1 MIYSI
6 KGTVIDEQSKSP
18 INGAKISISSTEHVS
33 SDENGDF
40 IINGDIPENE
50 FISLIISSPGYQF
63 EEPAIYK
70 GDNTI
75 KNNIGIIQ
83 LQPLIPSIEQ
93 DKIKS
98 SQLDQ
103 SQVKNLTKGKKDA
116 SYYSQEIISNQ
127 VNVLK
132 NTLLPSVL
140 TMIAP
145 FGLSQIN
152 NISPQEFSKY
162 IDQATCPT
170 TSELDNLIKR
180 KNQLV
185 KQLNNSL
192 NLINNTTKAL
202 GITGGIIETLNVV
215 FQVLKNIPI
224 PSAVAGVGLPIN
236 VILAVQDNKERIDKL
251 IGKLRN
257 VNVGILSIII
267 ILRQTLIQ
275 IIQLLNLL
283 DQLIQECYPDAEQEK
298 IAFELNQLTQ
308 QQSNQ
313 LDPVVTN
320 VNGFEMGVETEI
332 TEKPLKRRRAFAR
345 NKQGVVMLKG
355 EWSFSSIDQILIDE
369 LVFYIQQNDLKA
381 D

>member
-6 KGTVIDEQSKSP
+6 KGTVIDGQSKSP
-18 INGAKISISSTEHVS
+18 INGAKISTSSTEYTL
-33 SDENGDF
+33 SDKNGDF

-127 VNVLK
+127 VNILK
-132 NTLLPSVL
+132 NSLIPSVL

-145 FGLSQIN
+145 CGISQIS

-170 TSELDNLIKR
+170 QTELDNLIKR

-202 GITGGIIETLNVV
+202 GITGGIIETLNIA
-215 FQVLKNIPI
+215 FQILKNIPI
-224 PSAVAGVGLPIN
+224 PSAIAGVGLPIN
-236 VILAVQDNKERIDKL
+236 VILAIQDNKERIDRL

-257 VNVGILSIII
+257 VNIGILSIVIV
-267 ILRQTLIQ
+267 LRQTLIQ
-275 IIQLLNLL
+275 TIQLLNLL
-283 DQLIQECYPDAEQEK
+283 DQLIQKCYPEAEQEK

-320 VNGFEMGVETEI
+320 INGFEMGVETEI
-332 TEKPLKRRRAFAR
+332 TEKPLKRKRAIAR
-345 NKQGVVMLKG
+345 NKQGVVMLRG

-369 LVFYIQQNDLKA
+369 LVFYIQQNNLKA

>member
-6 KGTVIDEQSKSP
+6 KGTVIDGQSKSP
-18 INGAKISISSTEHVS
+18 INGAKISTSSTEYTL
-33 SDENGDF
+33 SDKNGDF

-83 LQPLIPSIEQ
+83 LQPLVPSIEQ

-127 VNVLK
+127 VNTLK

-145 FGLSQIN
+145 FGISQIS

-170 TSELDNLIKR
+170 QTELDNLIKR

-202 GITGGIIETLNVV
+202 GITGGIIETLNIA
-215 FQVLKNIPI
+215 FQILKNIPI
-224 PSAVAGVGLPIN
+224 PSAIAGVGLPIN
-236 VILAVQDNKERIDKL
+236 VILAIQDNKERIDRL

-257 VNVGILSIII
+257 VNIGILSIVIV
-267 ILRQTLIQ
+267 LRQTLIQ
-275 IIQLLNLL
+275 TIQLLNLL
-283 DQLIQECYPDAEQEK
+283 DQLIQKCYPEAEQEK

-320 VNGFEMGVETEI
+320 INGFEMGVETEI
-332 TEKPLKRRRAFAR
+332 TEKPLKRKRAIAR
-345 NKQGVVMLKG
+345 NKQGVVMLRG

-369 LVFYIQQNDLKA
+369 LVFYIQQNNLKA

>member
-6 KGTVIDEQSKSP
+6 KGTVIDGQSKLP
-18 INGAKISISSTEHVS
+18 INGAKISISSTEYTL
-33 SDENGDF
+33 SDKNGDF
-40 IINGDIPENE
+40 TINGDIPENE

-145 FGLSQIN
+145 FGLSQIS

-170 TSELDNLIKR
+170 QPELDNLIKR

-202 GITGGIIETLNVV
+202 GITGGIIETLNVA
-215 FQVLKNIPI
+215 FQILKNIPI

-332 TEKPLKRRRAFAR
+332 TEKPLKRRRALAR

-369 LVFYIQQNDLKA
+369 LVFYIQQNNLKA

>member
-6 KGTVIDEQSKSP
+6 KGTVIDGQLKSP
-18 INGAKISISSTEHVS
+18 INGAKISISSTEYTL
-33 SDENGDF
+33 SDKNGDF
-40 IINGDIPENE
+40 TINGDIPENE

-63 EEPAIYK
+63 EEPVIYK

-83 LQPLIPSIEQ
+83 LQPLVPSIEQ

-132 NTLLPSVL
+132 NTLIPSIL

-145 FGLSQIN
+145 FGLSQISD
-152 NISPQEFSKY
+152 ISPQEFSKY
-162 IDQATCPT
+162 VDQATCPT
-170 TSELDNLIKR
+170 QSELDNLIKR

-202 GITGGIIETLNVV
+202 GITGGIIETLNIA
-215 FQVLKNIPI
+215 FQILKNIPI
-224 PSAVAGVGLPIN
+224 PSAIAGVGLPIN
-236 VILAVQDNKERIDKL
+236 VILAIQDNKERIDRL

-257 VNVGILSIII
+257 VNIGILSIVI
-267 ILRQTLIQ
+267 ILRQILIQ
-275 IIQLLNLL
+275 TIQLLNLL
-283 DQLIQECYPDAEQEK
+283 DQLIQKCYPEAEQEK

-313 LDPVVTN
+313 LDPVITN

-332 TEKPLKRRRAFAR
+332 TEKLLKRKRAIAR
-345 NKQGVVMLKG
+345 NKQGIVMLRG

-369 LVFYIQQNDLKA
+369 LIFYIQQNNLKA

>member
-6 KGTVIDEQSKSP
+6 KGTVIDGQSKSP
-18 INGAKISISSTEHVS
+18 INGAKISTSSTEYTL
-33 SDENGDF
+33 SDKNGDF

-83 LQPLIPSIEQ
+83 LQPLVPSIEQ

-127 VNVLK
+127 VNTLK

-145 FGLSQIN
+145 FGLSQIS
-152 NISPQEFSKY
+152 NISPQEFTKY

-170 TSELDNLIKR
+170 QTELDNLIKR

-202 GITGGIIETLNVV
+202 GITGGIIETLNIA
-215 FQVLKNIPI
+215 FQILKNIPI
-224 PSAVAGVGLPIN
+224 PSAIAGVGLPIN
-236 VILAVQDNKERIDKL
+236 VILAIQDNKERIDRL

-257 VNVGILSIII
+257 VNIGILSIVIV
-267 ILRQTLIQ
+267 LRQTLIQ
-275 IIQLLNLL
+275 TIQLLNLL
-283 DQLIQECYPDAEQEK
+283 DQLIQKCYPEAEQEK

-320 VNGFEMGVETEI
+320 INGFEMGVETEI
-332 TEKPLKRRRAFAR
+332 TEKPLKRKRAIAR
-345 NKQGVVMLKG
+345 NKQGVVMLRG

-369 LVFYIQQNDLKA
+369 LVFYIQQNNLKA

>member
-6 KGTVIDEQSKSP
+6 KGTVIDGQSKSP
-18 INGAKISISSTEHVS
+18 INGAKISTSSTEYTL
-33 SDENGDF
+33 SDKNGDF

-50 FISLIISSPGYQF
+50 FISLTISSPGYQF

-83 LQPLIPSIEQ
+83 LQPLVPSIEQ

-127 VNVLK
+127 VNTLK

-145 FGLSQIN
+145 FGISQIS

-170 TSELDNLIKR
+170 QTELDNLIKR

-202 GITGGIIETLNVV
+202 GITGGIIETLNIA
-215 FQVLKNIPI
+215 FQILKNIPI
-224 PSAVAGVGLPIN
+224 PSAIAGVGLPIN
-236 VILAVQDNKERIDKL
+236 VILAIQDNKERIDRL

-257 VNVGILSIII
+257 VNIGILSIVIV
-267 ILRQTLIQ
+267 LRQTLIQ
-275 IIQLLNLL
+275 TIQLLNLL
-283 DQLIQECYPDAEQEK
+283 DQLIQKCYPEAEQEK

-320 VNGFEMGVETEI
+320 INGFEMGVETEI
-332 TEKPLKRRRAFAR
+332 TEKPLKRKRAIAR
-345 NKQGVVMLKG
+345 NKQGVVMLRG

-369 LVFYIQQNDLKA
+369 LVFYIQQNNLKA

>member
-6 KGTVIDEQSKSP
+6 KGTVIDGQSKSP
-18 INGAKISISSTEHVS
+18 INGAKISTSSTEYTL
-33 SDENGDF
+33 SDKNGDF

-127 VNVLK
+127 VNILK
-132 NTLLPSVL
+132 NSLIPSVL

-145 FGLSQIN
+145 FGISQIS

-170 TSELDNLIKR
+170 QTELDNLIKR

-202 GITGGIIETLNVV
+202 GITGGIIETLNIA
-215 FQVLKNIPI
+215 FQILKNIPI
-224 PSAVAGVGLPIN
+224 PSAIAGVGLPIN
-236 VILAVQDNKERIDKL
+236 VILAIQDNKERIDRL

-257 VNVGILSIII
+257 VNIGILSIVIV
-267 ILRQTLIQ
+267 LRQTLIQ
-275 IIQLLNLL
+275 TIQLLNLL
-283 DQLIQECYPDAEQEK
+283 DQLIQKCYPEAEQEK

-320 VNGFEMGVETEI
+320 INGFEMGVETEI
-332 TEKPLKRRRAFAR
+332 TEKPLKRKRAIAR
-345 NKQGVVMLKG
+345 NKQGVVMLRG

-369 LVFYIQQNDLKA
+369 LVFYIQQNNLKA

>member
-6 KGTVIDEQSKSP
+6 KGTVIDGQLKSP
-18 INGAKISISSTEHVS
+18 INGAKISISSTEYTL
-33 SDENGDF
+33 SDKNGDF
-40 IINGDIPENE
+40 TINGDIPENE

-63 EEPAIYK
+63 EEPVIYK

-83 LQPLIPSIEQ
+83 LQPLVPSIEQ

-145 FGLSQIN
+145 FGLSQIS

-170 TSELDNLIKR
+170 QTELDNLIKR

-202 GITGGIIETLNVV
+202 GITGGIIETLNIA
-215 FQVLKNIPI
+215 FQILKNIPI
-224 PSAVAGVGLPIN
+224 PSAIAGVGLPIN
-236 VILAVQDNKERIDKL
+236 VILAIQDNKERIDRL

-257 VNVGILSIII
+257 VNIGILSIVIV
-267 ILRQTLIQ
+267 LRQTLIQ
-275 IIQLLNLL
+275 TIQLLNLL
-283 DQLIQECYPDAEQEK
+283 DQLIQKCYPEAEQEK

-320 VNGFEMGVETEI
+320 INGFEMGVETEI
-332 TEKPLKRRRAFAR
+332 TEKPLKRKRAIAR
-345 NKQGVVMLKG
+345 NKQGVVMLRG

-369 LVFYIQQNDLKA
+369 LVFYIQQNNLKA

>member
-6 KGTVIDEQSKSP
+6 KGTVIDGQSKSP
-18 INGAKISISSTEHVS
+18 INGAKISTSSTEYTL
-33 SDENGDF
+33 SDKNGDF

-83 LQPLIPSIEQ
+83 LQPLVPSIEQ

-145 FGLSQIN
+145 FGLSQISD
-152 NISPQEFSKY
+152 ISPQEFSKY

-170 TSELDNLIKR
+170 QTELDNLIKR

-202 GITGGIIETLNVV
+202 GITGGIIETLNIA
-215 FQVLKNIPI
+215 FQILKNIPI
-224 PSAVAGVGLPIN
+224 PSAIAGVGLPIN
-236 VILAVQDNKERIDKL
+236 VILAIQDNKERIDRL

-257 VNVGILSIII
+257 VNIGILSIVIV
-267 ILRQTLIQ
+267 LRQTLIQ
-275 IIQLLNLL
+275 TIQLLNLL
-283 DQLIQECYPDAEQEK
+283 DQLIQKCYPEAEQEK

-320 VNGFEMGVETEI
+320 INGFEMGVETEI
-332 TEKPLKRRRAFAR
+332 TEKPLKRKRAIAR
-345 NKQGVVMLKG
+345 NKQGVVMLRG

-369 LVFYIQQNDLKA
+369 LVFYIQQNNLKA